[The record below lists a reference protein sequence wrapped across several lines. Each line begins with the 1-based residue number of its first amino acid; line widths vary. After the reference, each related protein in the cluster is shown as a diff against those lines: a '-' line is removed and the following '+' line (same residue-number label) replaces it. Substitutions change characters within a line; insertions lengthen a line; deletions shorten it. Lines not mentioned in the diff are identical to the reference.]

1 MNVLHLSRVHC
12 VYLPIFSPSLRF
24 SSSSIHLSLFILL
37 SFHPFFCCS
46 FCWFFLYSCPSS
58 CSSSCSHS
66 VHSSLFA
73 CLSDEPR
80 NLFFSSL
87 FNPSVS
93 SALFYLS
100 PLSSHPVSLSFLSSF
115 SICLCL
121 CVDVLIKMLYLSI
134 SLCSLLFDQFVVK
147 MCGLNIDGEMIESD
161 REKREIE
168 IKRDKEMMY
177 VEWVWW
183 VCVCARWA
191 SVCHLYLRIDAI
203 DEADI
208 WSCI

>member
-93 SALFYLS
+93 SASY
-100 PLSSHPVSLSFLSSF
+100 
-115 SICLCL
+115 
-121 CVDVLIKMLYLSI
+121 SI
-134 SLCSLLFDQFVVK
+134 SLLSLLILSLSPSFHHSPYVSVSVL
-147 MCGLNIDGEMIESD
+147 MCWLNCCISLSLSVLCYSISLLW
-161 REKREIE
+161 R
-168 IKRDKEMMY
+168 
-177 VEWVWW
+177 
-183 VCVCARWA
+183 CADW
-191 SVCHLYLRIDAI
+191 I
-203 DEADI
+203 
-208 WSCI
+208 